1 MIEKIN
7 KHCHLEKDNVCLGI
21 GDDAAILTTDPNKKL
36 VITTDTLVEGIHFK
50 NDDDAQDIGHKT
62 LAVNLSDLAAMG
74 VKPQWVTLNLTMP
87 EIKSYWLDEFIKG
100 FATLL
105 HRHGVALIGGDT
117 TQGPCSITVTAM
129 GEAPL
134 EDIKTRQK
142 AQVGDLIAVTGNL
155 GGAAYALA
163 HPYMDQNCDKKLHKP
178 EPRLDMI
185 PFLQPIA
192 KAMID
197 VSDGL
202 LADLGHICLASQV
215 GAQIQTEQIP
225 VSNALKT
232 QSDWLQ
238 HALAGGDDYELCFTL
253 DPKNE
258 AQLPSSCKVIGI
270 ITNSN
275 RVEVLKNNQPIILD
289 KFGFTHFKN

>member
-1 MIEKIN
+1 M
-7 KHCHLEKDNVCLGI
+7 
-21 GDDAAILTTDPNKKL
+21 
-36 VITTDTLVEGIHFK
+36 VEGTHFK
-50 NDDDAQDIGHKT
+50 NDDDAQDIGHKA

-87 EIKSYWLDEFIKG
+87 EVQSYWLEEFIKG
-100 FATLL
+100 FASLL
-105 HRHGVALIGGDT
+105 HRHNVALIGGDT

-134 EDIKTRQK
+134 EDIKTRSD

-155 GGAAYALA
+155 GCASYALA
-163 HPYMDQNCDKKLHKP
+163 HPYMDLNCDKRLHKP
-178 EPRLDMI
+178 DARLDMI
-185 PFLQPIA
+185 PFLKPIA

-202 LADLGHICLASQV
+202 LADLGHICLASHV
-215 GAQIQTEQIP
+215 GAQIITEKLP
-225 VSNALKT
+225 VSNTLKT

-238 HALAGGDDYELCFTL
+238 HALAGGDDYELCFTV
-253 DPKNE
+253 DPEHE
-258 AQLPSSCKVIGI
+258 AQLPSSCTVIGT
-270 ITNSN
+270 ITNSK
-275 RVEVLKNNQPIILD
+275 RVEVLNNDQPIILK